1 MTRHR
6 FGAIAACLALGL
18 TSMAPAAGMA
28 QSPPPATAASL
39 QASISAAAASA
50 ARTPGFA
57 RMSPAQKQAT
67 LQAAIAAALAES
79 GASPTLIAAA
89 LITAVGNGTIS
100 AGVAVS
106 VAADVSPQMAQTVAS
121 APVVVAQ
128 AEATGQSVTVTNVTD
143 GSGNVSILVSLQ
155 GATTPSSGDSA
166 TGSTTPTA
174 PAPYDP
180 CAGVIG
186 AYCGS

>member
-18 TSMAPAAGMA
+18 TSLAPTIGLA
-28 QSPPPATAASL
+28 QGRPPATAASL

-50 ARTPGFA
+50 ARAPGFA
-57 RMSPAQKQAT
+57 RLTAPQKQAA

-89 LITAVGNGTIS
+89 LVAAVGNGTIS

-106 VAADVSPQMAQTVAS
+106 VAAVVSPEMAQTVAS
-121 APVVVAQ
+121 APAVVAQ
-128 AEATGQSVTVTNVTD
+128 AAATGQTVTVTSAIDAN
-143 GSGNVSILVSLQ
+143 GSVSILVSLQ
-155 GATTPSSGDSA
+155 GATAPSSGDSA
-166 TGSTTPTA
+166 TGPTTPTT

-180 CAGVIG
+180 CAGVIA
-186 AYCGS
+186 AYCGA

>member
-18 TSMAPAAGMA
+18 TSLAPTVGLA
-28 QSPPPATAASL
+28 QSRPPATAASL

-50 ARTPGFA
+50 AREPGFA
-57 RMSPAQKQAT
+57 RMTATQKQAA
-67 LQAAIAAALAES
+67 LQTAIAAALAES
-79 GASPTLIAAA
+79 GATPSMIATA

-106 VAADVSPQMAQTVAS
+106 VAADVSPQMAQQVAS

-143 GSGNVSILVSLQ
+143 ANGSVSILVSLQ

-166 TGSTTPTA
+166 PGSTTTTT

-180 CAGVIG
+180 CAGLIG
-186 AYCGS
+186 AYCGT